1 MATSSNS
8 NSANDGSDH
17 SREVEHSGTMILLML
32 LHPVLLLQLLLLI
45 LLCHLLLLFLL
56 FLLNILPLL
65 LPLLLLLLLLLFL
78 DPSDVVLWMN
88 ALMVFFAASARAR
101 SQYCSVPCG
110 ATHPTVAVRSVMPVR
125 ILL

>member
-1 MATSSNS
+1 
-8 NSANDGSDH
+8 
-17 SREVEHSGTMILLML
+17 MILLML

-101 SQYCSVPCG
+101 SQYCSDEFEEAWNFLVEHLVQKVLAELGFGPLDIIFAIG
-110 ATHPTVAVRSVMPVR
+110 MSATR
-125 ILL
+125 LK